1 MDAKTAKAIADQWMI
16 PTPSGAYM
24 AGLENRPIIER
35 AEGIEVIDTT
45 GKRYLDFGSGQMAAA
60 LGHNH
65 PRYVEAVK
73 RSLETISHSSKTFL
87 NVDRLELHRRL
98 GEILTP
104 PLQKT
109 LFLVSGSD
117 AIEAAI
123 DLARKATGGVDVL
136 ALDMALHGS
145 TSFVTRSLTFG
156 WGRSKHGLAAPGT
169 SAILTPY
176 AYRSPLAGGNDFVE
190 KCLQTSFEIADANFT
205 AKPAAV
211 ILEPVLSAGGII
223 VPPPGYV
230 KALAK
235 MAHDRGMLLIM
246 DESQTGL
253 GKTGKMWGHLH
264 EDVVPDI
271 MTVSKHFG
279 AGLPVSAVCTTAAI
293 ADQAVGNGYF
303 ANIVFQNPAWDY
315 RTFNFDSDMAYADMT
330 AGVLGNS
337 TDPDM
342 SAAKR
347 RGVKIIQYHG
357 WNDQTLQPAYSPQW
371 YQTVARTMGGLRE
384 TQEFYRLFMVPGMT
398 HCYFGPGASSFGG
411 VGQQIPPV
419 RDATHDVQTALESW
433 VEKGVAPE
441 RIVATKYTDDK
452 AATRTVRLTRP
463 LCVHPAVAQY
473 SGAGD
478 TNDAASF
485 VCRGGVPAG
494 HDDDDRDQ

>member
-24 AGLENRPIIER
+24 AGLENRPVIER

-235 MAHDRGMLLIM
+235 MAHERGMLLIM

-303 ANIVFQNPAWDY
+303 ATRSHACDPIVCA
-315 RTFNFDSDMAYADMT
+315 
-330 AGVLGNS
+330 AGVASIDIVQEERLVERAAAIGRRMQAQLEAMAKDVEAIGDIRGRGVLYGVELVQDRGSRVPADALARAVVAQCQTEGLLVQARGSHGRMNVIRLVPPMVS
-337 TDPDM
+337 TDAQIDQGM
-342 SAAKR
+342 SILGQVLRSASRVAA
-347 RGVKIIQYHG
+347 
-357 WNDQTLQPAYSPQW
+357 S
-371 YQTVARTMGGLRE
+371 
-384 TQEFYRLFMVPGMT
+384 
-398 HCYFGPGASSFGG
+398 
-411 VGQQIPPV
+411 
-419 RDATHDVQTALESW
+419 
-433 VEKGVAPE
+433 
-441 RIVATKYTDDK
+441 K
-452 AATRTVRLTRP
+452 AA
-463 LCVHPAVAQY
+463 
-473 SGAGD
+473 
-478 TNDAASF
+478 
-485 VCRGGVPAG
+485 
-494 HDDDDRDQ
+494 